1 MSSLQRTA
9 IICIGFLLGVL
20 AIYRYGFHKG
30 WSERDV
36 IQQLQRSPEAR
47 AVNADT
53 AITNAYREVLGREPD
68 ASGLAHYRAKWR
80 DGWTQGQIREDLRR
94 SNESRNTQT
103 RVIITRAFRDLLGR
117 DPDPAGYATYE
128 RLMRERRYTERDIRA
143 AIMDSPEYR
152 QRIKG
157 R

>member
-1 MSSLQRTA
+1 ML
-9 IICIGFLLGVL
+9 F
-20 AIYRYGFHKG
+20 
-30 WSERDV
+30 
-36 IQQLQRSPEAR
+36 RS
-47 AVNADT
+47 
-53 AITNAYREVLGREPD
+53 
-68 ASGLAHYRAKWR
+68 
-80 DGWTQGQIREDLRR
+80 
-94 SNESRNTQT
+94 
-103 RVIITRAFRDLLGR
+103 VIITRAFRDLLGR